1 LFRFLPSLAVIVL
14 LGAAATLPAAA
25 AGIAPLE
32 EAMSEMS
39 LGKDDAPVTM
49 VEYSSLGCPHCA
61 TFHFE
66 ILPKI
71 KAEYIDTGK
80 LRLVYRDFPLG
91 TPSLAAAMVARC
103 AGRDRYF
110 GFLEILFRSQSQWS
124 QSNNP
129 LEAIARVVRFGGMSD
144 ADINDCLKY
153 QPLLESIRKGAE
165 TANEKLKINSTPS
178 FIIGNEVISGALPYE
193 HFKKV
198 IDKALKK

>member
-1 LFRFLPSLAVIVL
+1 MIVL
-14 LGAAATLPAAA
+14 LAAVTPLTVVAA
-25 AGIAPLE
+25 IASME
-32 EAMSEMS
+32 EAMAEMS
-39 LGKDDAPVTM
+39 LGKDNAPVTM

-61 TFHFE
+61 AFHFE
-66 ILPKI
+66 TLPKI
-71 KAEYIDTGK
+71 KTDYIDTGK

-110 GFLEILFRSQSQWS
+110 GFVELLFRSQSQWS

-129 LEAIARVVRFGGMSD
+129 LEAIARVVRFGGMSE

-178 FIIGNEVISGALPYE
+178 FIIGSEVISGALPYE
-193 HFKKV
+193 HFKKA

>member
-1 LFRFLPSLAVIVL
+1 LIVL
-14 LGAAATLPAAA
+14 LAAVTPLTVVAA
-25 AGIAPLE
+25 IASME
-32 EAMSEMS
+32 EAMAEMS
-39 LGKDDAPVTM
+39 LGKDNAPVTM

-61 TFHFE
+61 AFHFE
-66 ILPKI
+66 TLPKI
-71 KAEYIDTGK
+71 KTDYIDTGK

-110 GFLEILFRSQSQWS
+110 GFVELLFRSQSQWS

-129 LEAIARVVRFGGMSD
+129 LEAIARVVRFGGMSE

-178 FIIGNEVISGALPYE
+178 FIIGSEVISGALPYE
-193 HFKKV
+193 HFKKA

>member
-1 LFRFLPSLAVIVL
+1 MFRFLLSLALIVL
-14 LGAAATLPAAA
+14 LAAVTPLTVVAA
-25 AGIAPLE
+25 IASME
-32 EAMSEMS
+32 EAMAEMS
-39 LGKDDAPVTM
+39 LGKDNAPVTM

-61 TFHFE
+61 AFHFE
-66 ILPKI
+66 TLPKI
-71 KAEYIDTGK
+71 KTDYIDTGK

-110 GFLEILFRSQSQWS
+110 GFVELLFRSQSQWS

-129 LEAIARVVRFGGMSD
+129 LEAIARVVRFGGMSE

-178 FIIGNEVISGALPYE
+178 FIIGSEVISGALPYE
-193 HFKKV
+193 HFKKA

>member
-1 LFRFLPSLAVIVL
+1 MFRFLLSLALIVL
-14 LGAAATLPAAA
+14 LAAVTPLTVVAA
-25 AGIAPLE
+25 IASLE
-32 EAMSEMS
+32 EAMAEMS
-39 LGKDDAPVTM
+39 LGKDNAPVTM

-61 TFHFE
+61 AFHFE
-66 ILPKI
+66 TLPKI
-71 KAEYIDTGK
+71 KTDYIDTGK

-110 GFLEILFRSQSQWS
+110 GFVELLFRSQSQWS

-129 LEAIARVVRFGGMSD
+129 LEAIARVVRFGGMSE

-178 FIIGNEVISGALPYE
+178 FIIGSEVISGALPYE
-193 HFKKV
+193 HFKKA

>member
-1 LFRFLPSLAVIVL
+1 MFRFLLSLALIVL
-14 LGAAATLPAAA
+14 LAATPLTVVAA
-25 AGIAPLE
+25 IASLE
-32 EAMSEMS
+32 EAMTEMS
-39 LGKDDAPVTM
+39 LGKDNAPVTM

-61 TFHFE
+61 AFHFE
-66 ILPKI
+66 TLPKI
-71 KAEYIDTGK
+71 KTDYIDTGK

-110 GFLEILFRSQSQWS
+110 GFVELLFRSQSQWS

-129 LEAIARVVRFGGMSD
+129 LEAIARVVRFGGMSE

-178 FIIGNEVISGALPYE
+178 FIIGSEVISGALPYE
-193 HFKKV
+193 HFKKA

>member
-1 LFRFLPSLAVIVL
+1 MFRFLLSLALIVL
-14 LGAAATLPAAA
+14 LAATPLTVVAA
-25 AGIAPLE
+25 IASLE
-32 EAMSEMS
+32 EAMAEMS
-39 LGKDDAPVTM
+39 LGKDNAPVTM

-61 TFHFE
+61 AFHFE
-66 ILPKI
+66 TLPKI
-71 KAEYIDTGK
+71 KTDYIDTGK

-110 GFLEILFRSQSQWS
+110 GFVELLFRSQSQWS

-129 LEAIARVVRFGGMSD
+129 LEAIARVVRFGGMSE

-178 FIIGNEVISGALPYE
+178 FIIGSEVISGALPYE
-193 HFKKV
+193 HFKKA

>member
-1 LFRFLPSLAVIVL
+1 MFRFLPSLAFVVFL
-14 LGAAATLPAAA
+14 VAATPPTAAAN
-25 AGIAPLE
+25 IASLE

-39 LGKDDAPVTM
+39 LGKDNAPVTM

-61 TFHFE
+61 SFHFE
-66 ILPKI
+66 TLPKI
-71 KAEYIDTGK
+71 KADYIDTGK
-80 LRLVYRDFPLG
+80 LRLIYRDFPLG

-110 GFLEILFRSQSQWS
+110 GFIELLFRSQSQWS

-129 LEAIARVVRFGGMSD
+129 LEAIARVVRFGGMSE

-178 FIIGNEVISGALPYE
+178 FIIDGDVISGALPYE
-193 HFKKV
+193 HFKKA

>member
-1 LFRFLPSLAVIVL
+1 MFRFLLSLALIVL
-14 LGAAATLPAAA
+14 LAAVTPLTVVAA
-25 AGIAPLE
+25 IASME
-32 EAMSEMS
+32 EAMAEMS
-39 LGKDDAPVTM
+39 LGKDNAPVTM

-61 TFHFE
+61 AFHFE
-66 ILPKI
+66 TLPKI
-71 KAEYIDTGK
+71 KTDYIDTGK

-91 TPSLAAAMVARC
+91 TPSLSAAMVARC

-110 GFLEILFRSQSQWS
+110 GFVELLFRSQSQWS

-129 LEAIARVVRFGGMSD
+129 LEAIARVVRFGGMSE

-178 FIIGNEVISGALPYE
+178 FIIGSEVISGALPYE
-193 HFKKV
+193 HFKKA

>member
-1 LFRFLPSLAVIVL
+1 LFRFLLSLALIVL
-14 LGAAATLPAAA
+14 LAAVTPLTVVAA
-25 AGIAPLE
+25 IASME
-32 EAMSEMS
+32 EAMAEMS
-39 LGKDDAPVTM
+39 LGKDNAPVTM

-61 TFHFE
+61 AFHFE
-66 ILPKI
+66 TLPKI
-71 KAEYIDTGK
+71 KTDYIDTGK

-110 GFLEILFRSQSQWS
+110 GFVELLFRSQSQWS

-129 LEAIARVVRFGGMSD
+129 LEAIARVVRFGGMSE

-178 FIIGNEVISGALPYE
+178 FIIGSEVISGALPYE
-193 HFKKV
+193 HFKKA

>member
-1 LFRFLPSLAVIVL
+1 MGATAPS
-14 LGAAATLPAAA
+14 AA
-25 AGIAPLE
+25 AGIAPLD

-61 TFHFE
+61 AFHFE
-66 ILPKI
+66 TLPKI

-91 TPSLAAAMVARC
+91 TPALAAAMIARC

-110 GFLEILFRSQSQWS
+110 GFVELLFRSQSQWS

-129 LEAIARVVRFGGMSD
+129 LEAIARVVRFGGMSE

-165 TANEKLKINSTPS
+165 TANEKLKIDSTPS
-178 FIIGNEVISGALPYE
+178 FIIGSEVISGALPYE
-193 HFKKV
+193 HFKKA

>member
-1 LFRFLPSLAVIVL
+1 MFRFLLSLALIVL
-14 LGAAATLPAAA
+14 LAAVTPLTVVAA
-25 AGIAPLE
+25 IASME

-39 LGKDDAPVTM
+39 LGKDNAPVTM

-61 TFHFE
+61 AFHFE
-66 ILPKI
+66 TLPKI
-71 KAEYIDTGK
+71 KTDYIDTGK

-110 GFLEILFRSQSQWS
+110 GFVELLFRSQSQWS

-129 LEAIARVVRFGGMSD
+129 LEAIARVVRFGGMSE

-178 FIIGNEVISGALPYE
+178 FIIGSEVISGALPYE
-193 HFKKV
+193 HFKKA

>member
-1 LFRFLPSLAVIVL
+1 MFRFLLSLALIVL
-14 LGAAATLPAAA
+14 LAAVTPLTVVAA
-25 AGIAPLE
+25 IASME
-32 EAMSEMS
+32 EAMAEMS
-39 LGKDDAPVTM
+39 LGKDNAPVTM

-61 TFHFE
+61 SFHFE
-66 ILPKI
+66 TLPKI
-71 KAEYIDTGK
+71 KTDYIDTGK

-110 GFLEILFRSQSQWS
+110 GFVELLFRSQSQWS

-129 LEAIARVVRFGGMSD
+129 LEAIARVVRFGGMSE

-193 HFKKV
+193 HFKKA